1 MNDSDF
7 TPQEQEII
15 NRLGNA
21 PQSDLSPDAF
31 DAIRTRILDGM
42 DALPIHNSLPRLG
55 RSTPMS
61 APVMTAVAAVLVVV
75 IGVTVLVLNQP
86 SVIVTPTPIPI
97 TMPTLTTIPP
107 TGTTIPPTFTPAVEV
122 TVTQT
127 TPMPVQTMTPEVT
140 PEISLTPT
148 LESVIIVEGPLEA
161 ITANIVT
168 IYGIDI
174 ALNPDEPLLNVIVVG
189 DVLRIEANYN
199 ATTNVI
205 VAVTV
210 ETVSNQVDVNPNTD
224 EIWRDDGNCN
234 NPPPPWAPANGWRR
248 RCENTNNNSS
258 GGNNGNGNN
267 GNKNGNG
274 NGNNDDDD
282 D

>member
-7 TPQEQEII
+7 TPQEQELI

-31 DAIRTRILDGM
+31 EAIRTRILDGM
-42 DALPIHNSLPRLG
+42 DALPIDNSPPRLR

-61 APVMTAVAAVLVVV
+61 APVMAAVAAVLVVV

-86 SVIVTPTPIPI
+86 SIIVTPTPIPI

-107 TGTTIPPTFTPAVEV
+107 TVTTMPPTATPLVEA
-122 TVTQT
+122 TVTQA
-127 TPMPVQTMTPEVT
+127 TPIPVQSMTPEVT
-140 PEISLTPT
+140 SEISLTPT
-148 LESVIIVEGPLEA
+148 LESVIIVEGPVEA
-161 ITANIVT
+161 ITANIIT

-174 ALNPDEPLLNVIVVG
+174 ALNPDEPLLNVIIVG
-189 DVLRIEANYN
+189 DVLRIEANYD
-199 ATTNVI
+199 ATTTVI

-234 NPPPPWAPANGWRR
+234 NPPPSWAPANGWRR
-248 RCENTNNNSS
+248 RCENSNNSNS
-258 GGNNGNGNN
+258 GGSNNGNGNN
-267 GNKNGNG
+267 GNN

-282 D
+282 